1 MKTDYIKLSISFL
14 LFFAALIFKDYS
26 FILYVIAYAISG
38 YKVIFSAISNIFRGQ
53 IFDENFLMS
62 IATIGAFLIGEYAEA
77 VAVILFFEVGE
88 LFQASAVNKSRK
100 SISSLLEIM
109 PDHANLLIN
118 NEETKVDPDDL
129 KIDDIIII
137 KAGEKIPV
145 DCIIIDGSSSLNTS
159 ALTGE
164 SLPLSVYT
172 NDEISSGC
180 INITGKLIAKVT
192 KTYENSTVSKILE
205 LVQNASDKKSKTENF
220 ITKFAKYYT
229 PIVVIL
235 AVIIAVIPPLL
246 IPSAEFKDYIYR
258 ALTFLVVSCPCAL
271 VISVP
276 LGFFGGIGRASKSGI
291 LVKGSSYLENLSKVE
306 TIVFD
311 KTGTLT
317 KGNFAV
323 THIENIQIEK
333 EDLLYYVAYAEKI
346 SNHPIANSVLKHYNK
361 EIDISKISSA
371 EELSG
376 FGIIANISGKNI
388 LVGNEKL
395 MQKFNIDFKTD
406 DFIGT
411 KLYVSIDSVFKGY
424 IGINDEIKENTKET
438 LQELKN
444 LGIKTVMLTGDN
456 EKIAEK
462 VANDLGIDKYYAKL
476 LPSDKVT
483 KFEEILKN
491 STGKVA
497 FVGDGINDAPV
508 LTRSDIGI
516 SMGGLGSDSA
526 IEASDVVI
534 IDDNLSKIAK
544 SIQIS
549 NKTMRIV
556 KQNITLSLIVKI
568 LVLILGTFGLS
579 TLWQGII
586 ADVGVAILAI
596 LNSIRMIN
604 SKI

>member
-1 MKTDYIKLSISFL
+1 MKNDYIKLSISFL

-26 FILYVIAYAISG
+26 FILYVIAYAVSG

-77 VAVILFFEVGE
+77 VAVILFFQVGE

-109 PDHANLLIN
+109 PEHANLLIN

-164 SLPLSVYT
+164 SLPLSVYK

-323 THIENIQIEK
+323 THIENIEIEK

-361 EIDISKISSA
+361 EIDMSKISSA

-376 FGIIANISGKNI
+376 FGIIANISRKNV

-462 VANDLGIDKYYAKL
+462 VANDLGIDQYYSKL

-544 SIQIS
+544 AIQIS